1 LPNLLVISQACFTA
15 INRSVYRELTKQG
28 WTVDLVVPKILNF
41 PSGVRKADPGLPGD
55 PPIHFLPLKGENPR
69 IYRFEG
75 LISLLDEKRPGTV
88 LLDNDPVS
96 RIALTVGQWCTE
108 NHSKLFCISCENLS
122 LSVNNTIR
130 RRGWKALPAAIFKR
144 ILLKRTKKVVDG
156 IFTLNNDGKRIFTK
170 ERFKRVEQM
179 PLGFDPEYFFPDDNE
194 RERLR
199 KKLGLQKTVF
209 AYFGR
214 LIPEK
219 GIHILIKAL
228 EKLKIY
234 DWQLMMDEFDE
245 YASDYNGEINRL
257 LITSGIM
264 DRVIHVRP
272 DHFQIGGYMNAADI
286 ILVPSIAVPNWKEQY
301 GRVAAEA
308 MACGKLV
315 VASDSG
321 SLPELLGN
329 HGLLFKEG
337 HTDDLAGILE
347 KILTNGLKDY
357 PEPGKIASYA
367 KKELSL
373 TKQTQIMK
381 AAFEAS
387 RQD

>member
-1 LPNLLVISQACFTA
+1 MISQACFTA
-15 INRSVYRELTKQG
+15 INRSVYRELTMQG
-28 WTVDLVVPKILNF
+28 WWVELVVPKILNF
-41 PSGVRKADPGLPGD
+41 PSGIRNADPALKGD
-55 PPIHFLPLKGENPR
+55 PPIHFLSLKGKNPR

-75 LISLLDEKRPGTV
+75 LISLLEEKRPEIV

-96 RIALTVGQWCTE
+96 RIALTVGKWCRE

-122 LSVNNTIR
+122 LSLNHTIQ

-144 ILLKRTKKVVDG
+144 ILLKRAKRVVDG

-170 ERFKRVEQM
+170 EGFKMVEQM
-179 PLGFDPEYFFPDDNE
+179 PLGFDPEYFFPDDKE

-228 EKLKIY
+228 KNLKKY

-245 YASDYNGEINRL
+245 YASDYNGEINSL
-257 LITSGIM
+257 LSSSGIM
-264 DRVIHVRP
+264 DRVIHVHP

-321 SLPELLGN
+321 ALPDLLGN
-329 HGLLFKEG
+329 HGLLFREG
-337 HTDDLAGILE
+337 NTDDLAEILE
-347 KILTNGLKDY
+347 KILTNSLKDI

-367 KKELSL
+367 KQELSL

-387 RQD
+387 RQE

>member
-1 LPNLLVISQACFTA
+1 VISQACFTA
-15 INRSVYRELTKQG
+15 INRGVYRELTTQG
-28 WTVDLVVPKILNF
+28 WTVELVVPKILNF
-41 PSGVRKADPGLPGD
+41 PSGIRNGDPALAGD

-75 LISLLDEKRPGTV
+75 LISLLDEKRPGIV

-96 RIALTVGQWCTE
+96 RIALTVGKWCTE

-122 LSVNNTIR
+122 LSLNHTIQ

-144 ILLKRTKKVVDG
+144 ILLKRTKRVVEG

-170 ERFKRVEQM
+170 EGFKRVEQM
-179 PLGFDPEYFFPDDNE
+179 PLGFDPEYFFPDDKE

-199 KKLGLQKTVF
+199 IKLGLQKTVL

-228 EKLKIY
+228 KNLKKY

-245 YASDYNGEINRL
+245 YASDYNGEINSL
-257 LITSGIM
+257 LSSSGIM
-264 DRVIHVRP
+264 DRVIHVHP

-321 SLPELLGN
+321 ALPDLLGN
-329 HGLLFKEG
+329 HGLLFREG
-337 HTDDLAGILE
+337 NTDDLAEILE
-347 KILTNGLKDY
+347 KILTNSLKDI

-367 KKELSL
+367 KQELSL

-387 RQD
+387 RQE

>member
-1 LPNLLVISQACFTA
+1 V
-15 INRSVYRELTKQG
+15 E
-28 WTVDLVVPKILNF
+28 LVVPKMLNF
-41 PSGVRKADPGLPGD
+41 PSGIRKADPALPGD
-55 PPIHFLPLKGENPR
+55 PPMHFLSLKGENPR

-75 LISLLDEKRPGTV
+75 LISLLDEKRPEIV

-96 RIALTVGQWCTE
+96 RIALTVGEWSKE
-108 NHSKLFCISCENLS
+108 NQSKLFCISCENLS
-122 LSVNNTIR
+122 LSLINTIQ

-144 ILLKRTKKVVDG
+144 ILLKRAKRVVEG
-156 IFTLNNDGKRIFTK
+156 TFTVNNDGKRIFTK
-170 ERFKRVEQM
+170 EHFKRVEQI
-179 PLGFDPEYFFPDDNE
+179 PLGFDPEYFFPDDKE

-199 KKLGLQKTVF
+199 KKLGLQTTVI

-228 EKLKIY
+228 ESLKKY

-245 YASDYNGEINRL
+245 YASDYNGKINHL
-257 LITSGIM
+257 LNNSGIL

-272 DHFQIGGYMNAADI
+272 DHFHIGGYMNAADI
-286 ILVPSIAVPNWKEQY
+286 IIVPSVAVPNWKEQY

-321 SLPELLGN
+321 ALPELLGGY
-329 HGLLFKEG
+329 GLLFKEG
-337 HTDDLAGILE
+337 NTVDLAEILE
-347 KILTNGLKDY
+347 KVLTNSLKDV

-367 KKELSL
+367 KQELSL

-387 RQD
+387 QQA